1 MFPIPSVKA
10 QMNPQTTFVGERWR
24 IGFLTDALVRLE
36 WSDSGVFEDEATQVV
51 LNRSFE
57 QETPKV
63 SYSQRG
69 GMHVWETASIRLVF
83 DGQSFSKEGL
93 SAVVKNAGGGFGT
106 TWHYGDEGHAN
117 LKGTARTL
125 DGVDGAC
132 ELGMGLISRDGW
144 AILDDSKSNLLQSDE
159 AACRAGC
166 VTRPRGHS
174 EIDIYFFSYGNRY
187 ADAIRDFYCLSGP
200 TPLLPRW
207 ALGNWWSR
215 YYPYSQDE
223 YLALMDRFNAEGIPF
238 TTAVL
243 DMDWHITDVDP
254 RFGSGWTGYSWN
266 RELIPDPRAFT
277 EALHERGLRIS
288 ANVHPRDGIRAF
300 EDAYPKAAETMGIDP
315 ASEEPVEFDL
325 TDPSFIRA
333 YFDMHHDLETDGVDF
348 WWIDWQQGGVSRQK
362 GLDPLWILN
371 YLHYMDMVSASSE
384 GEDQCRTLPLIL
396 SRYAGPGSHRYPVG
410 FSGDTVVSWESL
422 KFQPYFTST
431 ASNIGYGWWSH
442 DIGGHMLGLR
452 DEELEAR
459 WYQLGVF
466 SPINRLHSSL
476 SPFVGKEPWNFQQPV
491 RDIMRDA
498 LILRHRLIPYL
509 HTMNWCAATEGAP
522 LVTPMY
528 WAHPDAGIAYDVHEQ
543 FMFGTQLMVAPVVT
557 PRDTNTRQARTRMWF
572 PRGQWFDFFTGRRY
586 DAEMDGGLRMNVWR
600 PLELVPV
607 FAPAGGIVPLQ
618 KLDQNINDCGNPQA
632 LEILVFPGADG
643 HFTLREDDGRYP
655 GVTCE
660 QRSGEV
666 RTEIVYDDA
675 LGTLTIHPAEGCT
688 DALPALRSWTV
699 TMRGVEKP
707 TQVSVNGESTEFA
720 YDPDTLSVCVTIHEA
735 EVSQELE
742 VSFACGKRPAFAENP
757 VENDIYQ
764 ALLRCE
770 MDALAKDDAYEMV
783 RRLGRRALPQLR
795 TLDRGKETGI
805 FRSEM
810 PASVIEMIE
819 EILLR
824 S

>member
-1 MFPIPSVKA
+1 
-10 QMNPQTTFVGERWR
+10 
-24 IGFLTDALVRLE
+24 
-36 WSDSGVFEDEATQVV
+36 
-51 LNRSFE
+51 
-57 QETPKV
+57 
-63 SYSQRG
+63 
-69 GMHVWETASIRLVF
+69 
-83 DGQSFSKEGL
+83 
-93 SAVVKNAGGGFGT
+93 
-106 TWHYGDEGHAN
+106 
-117 LKGTARTL
+117 
-125 DGVDGAC
+125 
-132 ELGMGLISRDGW
+132 
-144 AILDDSKSNLLQSDE
+144 
-159 AACRAGC
+159 
-166 VTRPRGHS
+166 
-174 EIDIYFFSYGNRY
+174 
-187 ADAIRDFYCLSGP
+187 
-200 TPLLPRW
+200 
-207 ALGNWWSR
+207 
-215 YYPYSQDE
+215 
-223 YLALMDRFNAEGIPF
+223 
-238 TTAVL
+238 
-243 DMDWHITDVDP
+243 
-254 RFGSGWTGYSWN
+254 
-266 RELIPDPRAFT
+266 
-277 EALHERGLRIS
+277 
-288 ANVHPRDGIRAF
+288 
-300 EDAYPKAAETMGIDP
+300 
-315 ASEEPVEFDL
+315 
-325 TDPSFIRA
+325 
-333 YFDMHHDLETDGVDF
+333 
-348 WWIDWQQGGVSRQK
+348 
-362 GLDPLWILN
+362 
-371 YLHYMDMVSASSE
+371 MDMVAASSE
-384 GEDQCRTLPLIL
+384 AEEQDRELPLIL

-442 DIGGHMLGLR
+442 DIGGHMLGVR

-509 HTMNWCAATEGAP
+509 HTMNWRAASEGAP

-528 WAHPDAGIAYDVHEQ
+528 WSHPDEGIAYDVHEQ

-557 PRDTNTRQARTRMWF
+557 PRDAYTRQARTRMWF

-586 DAEMDGGLRMNVWR
+586 DAEMDGGLRLNVWR
-600 PLELVPV
+600 PLELLPV

-618 KLDQNINDCGNPQA
+618 ELDQKINDCGNPQA

-655 GVTCE
+655 GVNCE

-666 RTEIVYDDA
+666 RTEIVYNDA
-675 LGTLTIHPAEGCT
+675 CGTLTIHPAKGCT

-699 TMRGVEKP
+699 TMRGIEKP
-707 TQVSVNGESTEFA
+707 TQVSVNGEPADFT
-720 YDPDTLSVCVTIHEA
+720 YDPDTLSARVTIHEA

-742 VSFACGKRPAFAENP
+742 VSFAGGKRPTFAENP

-770 MDALAKDDAYEMV
+770 MDALAKDDAYAMV

-795 TLDRGKETGI
+795 TLDRGKEAGI